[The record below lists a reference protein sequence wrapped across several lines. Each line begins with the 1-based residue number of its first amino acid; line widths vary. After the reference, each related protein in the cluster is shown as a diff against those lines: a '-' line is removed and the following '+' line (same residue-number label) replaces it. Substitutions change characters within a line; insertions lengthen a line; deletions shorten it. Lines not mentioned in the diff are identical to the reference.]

1 MSCDKLVYDLAQEVD
16 GSPNVFI
23 RKDWLNILDNQNGS
37 YQGNQSVID
46 TSQLTNSNKY
56 MSYREAYLSIPMLL
70 TLVSTTAA
78 TTFAPAAAATSSDY
92 SLGLKNWF
100 GSVIHSF
107 TLDYNGTTVIQQTPY
122 INMWNSFRLMTTFS
136 WSDIQLMGPTIGFYP
151 DNPLTWTNSAAAS
164 IYGIGIANN
173 TTSRSATVIS
183 GITAISTTHNQ
194 YGAGNGNDGLVM
206 RQSYINFDVDG
217 FAGAAAGVAGTASA
231 AYSTAITSANVQ
243 NLWKSYVSKK
253 TTGVATTQVGIFQIS
268 VVATVFLRH
277 IHSFFSM
284 CPLIKGAYMK
294 MTLTLNNC
302 SSSFSAAG
310 GATGVLTLSSVSNAV
325 GGINPLMIAAAGTG
339 NGNAGLGALSYIA
352 NLSVGAVCLD
362 NSIQALVGFSNSQG
376 TLSRNIFLYVPSY
389 VFNPVFEQAYL
400 SNAVKRINYTDVYQ
414 YQINNVAANANINNL
429 LTNGLANIK
438 SVLLLPFHSST
449 SAANRLPTGTACWL
463 SPFDPA
469 GAGPTSPLCF
479 LNNFNV
485 VISGQNTIY
494 NTQKYNFEQF
504 NNQLY
509 GANSVNGGMTDGLT
523 SGLINQQGFEMEYCY
538 YYVDVSR
545 MLPVEETVPKSVQ
558 IIGQNASAL
567 AIDLMCFIEYGVSV
581 SIDALTG
588 ARV

>member
-56 MSYREAYLSIPMLL
+56 MSYREAYLSIPLLL
-70 TLVSTTAA
+70 TLVSSAATAANMTPLTAA
-78 TTFAPAAAATSSDY
+78 TSFDY

-122 INMWNSFRLMTTFS
+122 INMWNSFRLMTTLS

-151 DNPLTWTNSAAAS
+151 DNPLSWTYDGATGPS
-164 IYGIGIANN
+164 GRGVCNN
-173 TTSRSATVIS
+173 TNGRATAGTINGSVATGVFTNFS
-183 GITAISTTHNQ
+183 S
-194 YGAGNGNDGLVM
+194 GNGNEGLVN
-206 RQSYINFDVDG
+206 RQSYINFAVN
-217 FAGAAAGVAGTASA
+217 GVPGSATYASL
-231 AYSTAITSANVQ
+231 ITEANVQ
-243 NLWKSYVSKK
+243 NLWKSYISNRVNA
-253 TTGVATTQVGIFQIS
+253 VNTTQVGVFQIS
-268 VVATVFLRH
+268 IVATVFLRH

-302 SSSFSAAG
+302 SSTVTRTAANLS
-310 GATGVLTLSSVSNAV
+310 VSSVSNAV
-325 GGINPLMIAAAGTG
+325 GGINPLMIASGLANNGTNAAFITT
-339 NGNAGLGALSYIA
+339 ASYIA

-362 NSIQALVGFSNSQG
+362 NSIQALPGFGNSQG
-376 TLSRNIFLYVPSY
+376 RLSRNIFLYVPSY

-414 YQINNVAANANINNL
+414 YQINNVTANANINNL

-438 SVLLLPFHSST
+438 SVLILPFHSST
-449 SAANRLPTGTACWL
+449 AGANNLPTGTPCWL

-558 IIGQNASAL
+558 IIGQNASSIAV
-567 AIDLMCFIEYGVSV
+567 DLMCFIEYGVSV

>member
-70 TLVSTTAA
+70 TLVSKTAVASNLAPNTAA
-78 TTFAPAAAATSSDY
+78 SSCDY
-92 SLGLKNWF
+92 ALGLKNWF
-100 GSVIHSF
+100 GTIIHSF

-122 INMWNSFRLMTTFS
+122 INMWNSFRLMTTLS
-136 WSDIQLMGPTIGFYP
+136 WSDIQLMGPSIGFYP
-151 DNPLTWTNSAAAS
+151 DNPLSWSNESATATVTGR
-164 IYGIGIANN
+164 GICNN
-173 TTSRSATVIS
+173 TNARITT
-183 GITAISTTHNQ
+183 TAINGVLVT
-194 YGAGNGNDGLVM
+194 GAFNKFSSGQGNDGFLN
-206 RQSYINFDVDG
+206 RQTYINWDD
-217 FAGAAAGVAGTASA
+217 AGVPGSGTYASLV
-231 AYSTAITSANVQ
+231 TAANVQ
-243 NLWKSYVSKK
+243 NLWKSYVSKR
-253 TTGVATTQVGIFQIS
+253 TDAIVTTQVGIFQIS
-268 VVATVFLRH
+268 VVATVYLRH

-294 MTLTLNNC
+294 MTLTLNNT
-302 SSSFSAAG
+302 SSNLSTGAG
-310 GATGVLTLSSVSNAV
+310 RLLNVTSVNNAV
-325 GGINPLMIAAAGTG
+325 GGTNPLMVASGAAGQ
-339 NGNAGLGALSYIA
+339 GAVAAFVASTDYIA
-352 NLSVGAVCLD
+352 NISVGAICLD

-438 SVLLLPFHSST
+438 SVLILPFYSST
-449 SAANRLPTGTACWL
+449 GAANLLPTGTPCWQ

-479 LNNFNV
+479 INNFNV

-558 IIGQNASAL
+558 IIGQNASAI
-567 AIDLMCFIEYGVSV
+567 AVDLMCFIEYGVSV

>member
-78 TTFAPAAAATSSDY
+78 TAFAPATAGTSADY

-100 GSVIHSF
+100 GTIIHSF

-122 INMWNSFRLMTTFS
+122 INMWNSFRLMTTLS

-151 DNPLTWTNSAAAS
+151 DNPLTWTNSSAVS
-164 IYGIGIANN
+164 IYGIGVANN
-173 TTSRSATVIS
+173 TTARTATVIS
-183 GITAISTTHNQ
+183 GILSDSGQHNRF
-194 YGAGNGNDGLVM
+194 GAGNGNDGFVM
-206 RQSYINFDVDG
+206 RQSYINFDPDAL
-217 FAGAAAGVAGTASA
+217 AGAGQP
-231 AYSTAITSANVQ
+231 AYSTLITSANVQ

-268 VVATVFLRH
+268 VVATVYLRH

-310 GATGVLTLSSVSNAV
+310 GAAGALTLSSVSNSV
-325 GGINPLMIAAAGTG
+325 GGTNPLMIAAAGTG
-339 NGNAGLGALSYIA
+339 QANLGLGALSYIA
-352 NLSVGAVCLD
+352 NISVGAVCLD

-438 SVLLLPFHSST
+438 SVLILPFYSST
-449 SAANRLPTGTACWL
+449 SAANRLPTGTPCWQ

-479 LNNFNV
+479 INNFNV

-558 IIGQNASAL
+558 IIGQNASSIAV
-567 AIDLMCFIEYGVSV
+567 DLMCFIEYGVSV

>member
-78 TTFAPAAAATSSDY
+78 TTFAPAAAGTSSDY

-122 INMWNSFRLMTTFS
+122 INMWNSFRLMTTLS

-151 DNPLTWTNSAAAS
+151 DNPLTWTNSSAAS

-173 TTSRSATVIS
+173 TTSRTTTVIS
-183 GITAISTTHNQ
+183 GITSVSTTHNQ

-217 FAGAAAGVAGTASA
+217 IAGAAASSA
-231 AYSTAITSANVQ
+231 AYSTAISSANVQ

-268 VVATVFLRH
+268 VVATVYLRH

-310 GATGVLTLSSVSNAV
+310 GATGVLTLSSVSNSV

-362 NSIQALVGFSNSQG
+362 NTIQSYVGFSNSQG

-449 SAANRLPTGTACWL
+449 SAANRLPTGTPCWL

-567 AIDLMCFIEYGVSV
+567 AVDLMCFIEYGVSV